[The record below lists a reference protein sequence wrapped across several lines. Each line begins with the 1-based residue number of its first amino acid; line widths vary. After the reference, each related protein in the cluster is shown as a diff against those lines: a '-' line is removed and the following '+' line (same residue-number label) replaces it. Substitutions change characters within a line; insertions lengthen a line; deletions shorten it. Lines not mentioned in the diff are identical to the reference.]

1 MKRLVILL
9 VLLALLGGGGF
20 AAWTYGMPLYEK
32 MQAEKAAIKP
42 APLYVSLDK
51 LLVPVI
57 ENNRVTH
64 HLTLAIS
71 VEVAGPEADAKLRE
85 AMPRVI
91 DAFNTELYGLMS
103 LEFVR
108 QGGAELPLVKQ
119 RLLLV
124 SERELGPGVITDVLI
139 RSVDRVKGQRD
150 LQS

>member
-9 VLLALLGGGGF
+9 VLLVLLGGGGF
-20 AAWTYGMPLYEK
+20 AAWTYGMPIYEK
-32 MQAEKAAIKP
+32 MQAEKAAQKP
-42 APLYVSLDK
+42 EPVYVSLTP
-51 LLVPVI
+51 LVVPVI

-71 VEVAGPEADAKLRE
+71 VEVAGASGDAKLRE

-91 DAFNTELYGLMS
+91 DAFTTELYGLMS

-108 QGGAELPLVKQ
+108 EGGVELPLVKQ
-119 RLLLV
+119 RLILV
-124 SERELGPGVITDVLI
+124 GERELGPEVVTDVLI
-139 RSVDRVKGQRD
+139 EAVDRIKGQRD